1 MKSFAE
7 IRDDLN
13 SVELLPK
20 AVLSLST
27 HNKKTG
33 KSGGEKSVTLS
44 FSVTLWHL
52 ICCAA
57 AAFAAMQVL
66 GVIRALA
73 EKGRIDRKVKAALK
87 KEREAAEGTKEA

>member
-7 IRDDLN
+7 IRDGLN

-33 KSGGEKSVTLS
+33 KAGGEKSVTLS

-52 ICCAA
+52 ICGAA
-57 AAFAAMQVL
+57 AAFAALQIL
-66 GVIRALA
+66 GVVRALV
-73 EKGRIDRKVKAALK
+73 EKSKVNRKVRAALK
-87 KEREAAEGTKEA
+87 KERETTEEA